1 MSRKLLPVVAVM
13 LLLPWALSADIIVLK
28 NGARI
33 EAQGTYRISQ
43 GMVRFTGADGTE
55 FEYPVEA
62 VDLLS
67 TEKATAQARRRTTRK
82 VWTNDDVVALRGGAV
97 SFTGAM
103 PAPAPAAAEGAE
115 GAEGTA
121 AAEGA
126 AAEGEAVPQPPKEET
141 REYWQG
147 RLQALQEQIQQV
159 DQELQSLRS
168 GQGQAGSNALS
179 VTSGNPGVQ
188 VEDTIQRLEARRQQL
203 QQQVADL
210 QDEAR
215 RLGVSPSWVR

>member
-1 MSRKLLPVVAVM
+1 MSRKLLPVLAVT

-67 TEKATAQARRRTTRK
+67 TEKVTAQARRRTTRK
-82 VWTNDDVVALRGGAV
+82 VWTNDDIAALRGGAV

-103 PAPAPAAAEGAE
+103 SAPAPAAAAAEGAE
-115 GAEGTA
+115 GAAT
-121 AAEGA
+121 AEGA

-147 RLQALQEQIQQV
+147 RLQALQNQIQQI
-159 DQELQSLRS
+159 DQEIQSLRS

-179 VTSGNPGVQ
+179 VTTGNPGVQ
-188 VEDTIQRLEARRQQL
+188 VEDTIQRLETRRQQL
-203 QQQVADL
+203 QQQIADL

-215 RLGVSPSWVR
+215 RQGVSPSWVR